1 MVILLSIF
9 KNLLFFQLWKT
20 FSFNRYCDCCVTKR
34 KSASTVEAVKM
45 IQKQG
50 LPVVAITNDVQS
62 PLALEAA
69 QIIDLGA
76 GVESVGFVTKGY
88 SATVLQLLLLGIG
101 IGISKNKISKK
112 IEQDYM
118 QQLRKIINHL
128 PAIIQKRKNFLM
140 DIKVYFV

>member
-1 MVILLSIF
+1 MIQNKGYLLLLS
-9 KNLLFFQLWKT
+9 QMT
-20 FSFNRYCDCCVTKR
+20 
-34 KSASTVEAVKM
+34 
-45 IQKQG
+45 
-50 LPVVAITNDVQS
+50 QS

-101 IGISKNKISKK
+101 IGISKIKSAK

-128 PAIIQKRKNFLM
+128 PAIIQKRKNF
-140 DIKVYFV
+140 

>member
-1 MVILLSIF
+1 MIAVS
-9 KNLLFFQLWKT
+9 Q
-20 FSFNRYCDCCVTKR
+20 SG

-128 PAIIQKRKNFLM
+128 PAIIQKTEEFLM

>member
-1 MVILLSIF
+1 STREHMEKTV
-9 KNLLFFQLWKT
+9 NLLILATGSSYNACLAAKPALESYGDLTVDIQEPFY
-20 FSFNRYCDCCVTKR
+20 FSHYGKLSPSIDTVIAVSQSG

-76 GVESVGFVTKGY
+76 GVESVGFVT
-88 SATVLQLLLLGIG
+88 
-101 IGISKNKISKK
+101 
-112 IEQDYM
+112 
-118 QQLRKIINHL
+118 
-128 PAIIQKRKNFLM
+128 
-140 DIKVYFV
+140 

>member
-1 MVILLSIF
+1 MIAVS
-9 KNLLFFQLWKT
+9 Q
-20 FSFNRYCDCCVTKR
+20 SG

-101 IGISKNKISKK
+101 IGISKNKISKNRTRLHATVA
-112 IEQDYM
+112 QNNQPFTSDYS
-118 QQLRKIINHL
+118 KTEE
-128 PAIIQKRKNFLM
+128 FLM

>member
-1 MVILLSIF
+1 M
-9 KNLLFFQLWKT
+9 
-20 FSFNRYCDCCVTKR
+20 
-34 KSASTVEAVKM
+34 
-45 IQKQG
+45 
-50 LPVVAITNDVQS
+50 QS

-112 IEQDYM
+112 
-118 QQLRKIINHL
+118 
-128 PAIIQKRKNFLM
+128 
-140 DIKVYFV
+140 